1 VSRATQKARMA
12 IPIKLRKN
20 PGIHRG
26 TPVIFPEENG
36 RLILRP
42 ITQKLSRSCVGSRL
56 LRERRRK
63 N

>member
-1 VSRATQKARMA
+1 MA